1 MQYLYVCLFSNGHI
15 KVGRSINPESRI
27 AAHADRVSC
36 MGIELVEH
44 KTFPCVGHVIPAEA
58 ELIDFCASKA
68 SKVNKN
74 EWFVGVD
81 FLDACEA
88 AEVASAKTSECQESD
103 RADRSPGAASLE
115 RAISAL
121 GGVSQLASA
130 IGVGQ
135 SAISNLVARGG
146 APSPANCVAIEKA
159 TSGAVTRKDLR
170 PDDWQSIWPELANRK
185 TKKAGA

>member
-1 MQYLYVCLFSNGHI
+1 MVLT
-15 KVGRSINPESRI
+15 NPI
-27 AAHADRVSC
+27 TRV
-36 MGIELVEH
+36 MI
-44 KTFPCVGHVIPAEA
+44 
-58 ELIDFCASKA
+58 
-68 SKVNKN
+68 
-74 EWFVGVD
+74 
-81 FLDACEA
+81 
-88 AEVASAKTSECQESD
+88 
-103 RADRSPGAASLE
+103 GAMNAIE

-170 PDDWQSIWPELANRK
+170 PDDWQSIWPELIPAKQRK
-185 TKKAGA
+185 AEA